1 MSGILHHLVQSAP
14 DVDDLR
20 ADSVGRSTLMARV
33 AANDPSVTQL
43 AWHGLGLTDAEVMT
57 LAEVLPGN
65 THLRMIGLGNN
76 PLVTSASLRALAHTL
91 GRSSVWYITTSKSQN
106 PTQQDVTLDR
116 YEYEALEAAIC
127 RQCVANALRPISM
140 NDPSVTELDL
150 CQCPLVDSDI
160 RALAASLVDNMHVLR
175 LHLQYGCRWKATN
188 DSIRCLLEV
197 LPRCAVCQIKFGVR
211 ALESVAA
218 SVVAELQQVCADR
231 TLARIAANAPE
242 PIAVVLNDVWH
253 SGSFGDTEAASL
265 SEALR
270 VNTVVQRI
278 ESHSIAQ
285 TLFRFELS
293 DEAGGQLAQAL
304 ASSGVLF
311 VSIGNSHR
319 EPLWRWVGALPES
332 CRKPIADQCLQTL
345 FRRVAANDPAVQQV
359 PLRCVQQ
366 HREQY
371 TGVLYH
377 ECSLRLDYT

>member
-1 MSGILHHLVQSAP
+1 MSLHCDMAWDCAP
-14 DVDDLR
+14 DVHDLR
-20 ADSVGRSTLMARV
+20 ADSAGRSTLMARV

-43 AWHGLGLTDAEVMT
+43 RWHGLGLTDAEVMT

-65 THLRMIGLGNN
+65 AHLRMIGLGNN

-211 ALESVAA
+211 AFESVAA

-231 TLARIAANAPE
+231 TLARIAANDPE
-242 PIAVVLNDVWH
+242 LIAVVLNNVWH
-253 SGSFGDTEAASL
+253 SGSFDDTEAALL

-270 VNTVVQRI
+270 ANTMVQRI
-278 ESHSIAQ
+278 ENLPAQ
-285 TLFRFELS
+285 FRFVLS

-304 ASSGVLF
+304 TNSGVYF
-311 VSIGNSHR
+311 VSIGKISGPGTLPG
-319 EPLWRWVGALPES
+319 PLPGTLPES
-332 CRKPIADQCLQTL
+332 CRKPIIDQCLETL
-345 FRRVAANDPAVQQV
+345 FRRVAANDPAVRQL
-359 PLRCVQQ
+359 PL
-366 HREQY
+366 
-371 TGVLYH
+371 
-377 ECSLRLDYT
+377 